1 MVRARSIAAAISLA
15 TTVALGL
22 SPAPATAQ
30 QNRQR
35 GLVNVAVFEV
45 IDNVTVVVQDVNVG
59 VGVAAGIA
67 ANVCGVA
74 VPVAVLARQVVV
86 GLGEFTCTSDAGD
99 TGVTISQQ

>member
-1 MVRARSIAAAISLA
+1 MFNKLISATVVAATLA
-15 TTVALGL
+15 FGFSAV
-22 SPAPATAQ
+22 PAEAQ

-45 IDNVTVVVQDVNVG
+45 IDDVNVVVRDVNVS

-74 VPVAVLARQVVV
+74 VPVSVLSQVIT
-86 GLGEFTCTSDAGD
+86 GGTFECTADSGD
-99 TGVTISQQ
+99 TGVTISQL

>member
-1 MVRARSIAAAISLA
+1 MYNKLTSATLLAATLA
-15 TTVALGL
+15 FGFSAV
-22 SPAPATAQ
+22 PATAQ

-45 IDNVTVVVQDVNVG
+45 IDNVTVVVQDINVA

-74 VPVAVLARQVVV
+74 VPVAVLAEQVIA
-86 GLGEFTCTSDAGD
+86 GGGQFECTADSGD
-99 TGVTISQQ
+99 TGVTVSQQ